1 MLIGAFINAID
12 SNIPPLILVALV
24 AITAATSDSCEK
36 SGTSINAGSSENFR
50 NISLISSSPVLFI
63 VLVLYPPIVLIET
76 DCKIDISISN
86 FKFLYICLTTFSF
99 FQLSGIIYKT
109 QFTIGVEIDEHYKI

>member
-1 MLIGAFINAID
+1 MRKEVLIVAKCIVNTVPTLLHVVFP
-12 SNIPPLILVALV
+12 SVLIVAK
-24 AITAATSDSCEK
+24 C
-36 SGTSINAGSSENFR
+36 SINVF
-50 NISLISSSPVLFI
+50 FI

-99 FQLSGIIYKT
+99 FQLSGIIYKI

>member
-1 MLIGAFINAID
+1 MNNCIN
-12 SNIPPLILVALV
+12 SSKVYCKYNITEERIIEIFGINSSKVYCKFSQH
-24 AITAATSDSCEK
+24 ICSMRMSK
-36 SGTSINAGSSENFR
+36 SINSSKVQHKCF
-50 NISLISSSPVLFI
+50 FI

-99 FQLSGIIYKT
+99 FQLNGIIYKT
-109 QFTIGVEIDEHYKI
+109 QFIIGVEIDENYKI